1 MSTARDS
8 SEPDG
13 DGPDLPPDL
22 AAARRLYERFLPP
35 EPFRSIDPALY
46 EMRFTTGPAET
57 LAAWEAAERWSH
69 QERDAAYAM
78 HFAEA
83 HLRTLA
89 PGAMVLY
96 DRERG
101 AGTPP
106 ADAIDA
112 ARSEL
117 QAQVLEAL
125 HEELGIEAGE
135 LGLDGRARDD
145 WVERQADDLT
155 DPGTAL
161 PATGRAAVALA
172 EQYRSIAPSGDGQP
186 DGLARHRQ
194 PGPAQ
199 AVAEDT
205 LHPAVR
211 VMSPAEAAAYLAD
224 HPDLARRI
232 KERGRELAG
241 QYEGRLAVARSD
253 VAPADASQPG
263 DLVDRPAPVNEEL
276 GAYLAAGN
284 HAALCQFA
292 EVLGHRRDE
301 LFVSARELV
310 VQEQEVAALVA
321 GPEAQAHPGVPP
333 AAVAACLASL
343 VAETGDDVA
352 TVGIALGVDPDW
364 VRGVLLGE
372 VSQIDAAHVE
382 SMCAA
387 LESTPEELFG
397 LGAGALGAGVPALPT
412 ELAPPPAKTA
422 AEVLVDTAG
431 FLRADELLAEV
442 AAMKPDELDD
452 LCRALTDRHSQL
464 QRWAE
469 QLAMRVE
476 LAAARLQVPSPIDED
491 LAVDLTTGT
500 LSLPAAAAAAQI
512 EIITLD
518 SGDDLDTV
526 ARALGLESSWVREV
540 VDGTIDVIDADHG
553 RRLCDALEL
562 SPASVFGI
570 AGVALEGPDSPWVV
584 VPYDPFDHEPHLEL
598 LDEPPQALDLDF
610 GP

>member
-8 SEPDG
+8 ESVG
-13 DGPDLPPDL
+13 DGPGDPSDL

-35 EPFRSIDPALY
+35 EPFRGIDPALY
-46 EMRFTTGPAET
+46 EMRFTTGPDET
-57 LAAWEAAERWSH
+57 LAAWEAAERWSQ
-69 QERDAAYAM
+69 QERDAAHAM

-83 HLRTLA
+83 HLRNFA
-89 PGAMVLY
+89 PVAMVLF
-96 DRERG
+96 DRQRA
-101 AGTPP
+101 AGVPP
-106 ADAIDA
+106 AQAIAA

-117 QAQVLEAL
+117 RAVVLEAM

-135 LGLDGRARDD
+135 RGLDGRARDD
-145 WVERQADDLT
+145 WIEREADHLS
-155 DPGTAL
+155 DPRTAL
-161 PATGRAAVALA
+161 SAPGRAAVAQA
-172 EQYRSIAPSGDGQP
+172 EQYGSMAPSTDGQP
-186 DGLARHRQ
+186 DGLPRHCQ
-194 PGPAQ
+194 PSPGQ
-199 AVAEDT
+199 AVAEDN
-205 LHPAVR
+205 LPPAVR
-211 VMSPAEAAAYLAD
+211 VMSPAEAAGYLAH
-224 HPDLARRI
+224 HPDLARRV
-232 KERGRELAG
+232 EEQGRELAEPH
-241 QYEGRLAVARSD
+241 EGRLAVVQSD
-253 VAPADASQPG
+253 VAPADAQRPG
-263 DLVDRPAPVNEEL
+263 DLVNRPAPIHEEL

-292 EVLGHRRDE
+292 EALGHRRDE

-310 VQEQEVAALVA
+310 VHEQEVAALVA
-321 GPEAQAHPGVPP
+321 APGAQTHSGVPP

-352 TVGIALGVDPDW
+352 TVGIALGVEPAW

-372 VSQIDAAHVE
+372 VRQIDAAHVE
-382 SMCAA
+382 AMCAA

-397 LGAGALGAGVPALPT
+397 LGIDALGAGVPALPT

-469 QLAMRVE
+469 HLAMRVE

-540 VDGTIDVIDADHG
+540 IDGTVDVIDADHA

-598 LDEPPQALDLDF
+598 LDEPPPALDLDF